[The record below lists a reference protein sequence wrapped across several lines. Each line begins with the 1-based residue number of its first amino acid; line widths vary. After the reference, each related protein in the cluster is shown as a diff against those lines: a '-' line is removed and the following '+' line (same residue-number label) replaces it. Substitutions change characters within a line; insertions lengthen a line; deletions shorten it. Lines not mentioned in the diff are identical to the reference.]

1 MSLNYLEPAFIA
13 NCHKISNIVILSL
26 YIYIYEYF
34 PSEFPIPIINAFS
47 VCSLRGDEDDEAAK
61 QAYEAL
67 LRIALFEPN
76 GPDYDEFSKQ
86 VKLRAKEEFNYTYG
100 DEKVIIKYNIGA

>member
-34 PSEFPIPIINAFS
+34 PIPIINASS

-86 VKLRAKEEFNYTYG
+86 VKLRAEEEFNYTYG
-100 DEKVIIKYNIGA
+100 DEKVIIKYNIDA